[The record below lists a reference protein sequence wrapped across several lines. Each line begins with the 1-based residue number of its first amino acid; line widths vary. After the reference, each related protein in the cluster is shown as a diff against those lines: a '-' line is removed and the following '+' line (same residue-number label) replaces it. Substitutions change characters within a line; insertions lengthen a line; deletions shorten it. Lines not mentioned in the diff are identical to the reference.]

1 MTGVGDLVPDHE
13 YFRDFLDAEQSA
25 QLMDSLVTTTPW
37 RDDVITLFGR
47 THLVPRRTA
56 LFGDPGARY
65 TYSRI
70 VMDPLPWPDNVLE
83 IRQQI
88 EAIADASFN
97 AVLVNLYRN
106 GRDSN
111 GWHSD
116 DEAELGQNP
125 VIASVSL
132 GAPRTMKFKRRDG
145 SARWSV
151 VLEPGSLLVMRG
163 DSQSSWLH
171 TVPKE
176 VRVRE
181 PRVNLT
187 FRYIATST

>member
-13 YFRDFLDAEQSA
+13 YFRDFLDANQSA
-25 QLMDSLVTTTPW
+25 QLMESLVATTPW

-56 LFGDPGARY
+56 LFGEPGARY

-83 IRQQI
+83 IRQRI

-106 GRDSN
+106 GSDSN
-111 GWHSD
+111 GWHAD

-151 VLEPGSLLVMRG
+151 ALEPGSLLVMRG
-163 DSQSSWLH
+163 DSQSDWLH
-171 TVPKE
+171 TIPKE
-176 VRVRE
+176 LRVRE

-187 FRYIATST
+187 FRLVATST